1 MPIYALNQRGQTKKM
16 TEQTIDET
24 KAAAY
29 RAIDA
34 EGDKA
39 VRIAKDIL
47 ANPEPGYR
55 EHKTAKVTAN
65 EFRRL
70 GIPLQ
75 EGLAITG
82 MKGMLDTGRP
92 GPTIAVI
99 GELDSH
105 IVNGH
110 PHADPTTNAAH
121 ACGHH
126 TQIGMLVAT
135 AAALQ
140 APGILEN
147 LCGSIAL
154 IAVPA
159 EEYIEIEY
167 RNELRRQGKIEFLVG
182 KSEFIKLG
190 AFDDVDMAI
199 MTHTDNQ
206 EPIAKFNVGGTFNG
220 MIAKLI
226 HYTGLA
232 AHAGSEPH
240 LGVNALNAAT
250 LALSAIHAQRET
262 FREQDFIRVHPII
275 TRGGGAVSAVPDDVR
290 IETFIRG
297 RTIEAVQSAG
307 KKVDRALKAGAW
319 AMGASVSITSIPG
332 FLPLQN
338 DTNMQALH
346 TENATHLLG
355 EGSVAQRGHETGSSD
370 MGDLSNIMPIA
381 HPFVAVASGKAHGVD
396 YMVEDYDLAVLTSA
410 KAMAATVIDLLSNG
424 AARAHE
430 IKNSYKAPLTRQEYL
445 ATVRGFAS
453 EETFDGD
460 LT

>member
-1 MPIYALNQRGQTKKM
+1 MPTVEEAKS
-16 TEQTIDET
+16 
-24 KAAAY
+24 AAY

-34 EGDKA
+34 GGDGA
-39 VRIAKDIL
+39 VRISKEVL
-47 ANPEPGYR
+47 TNPEPGYR
-55 EHKTAKVTAN
+55 EHNTAN
-65 EFRRL
+65 LTASEFRRL
-70 GIPLQ
+70 GIPFQ
-75 EGLAITG
+75 DGLAITG
-82 MKGMLDTGRP
+82 IKGVLDTGRP

-105 IVNGH
+105 IIAGP
-110 PHADPTTNAAH
+110 PHAAPATGAAH

-126 TQIGMLVAT
+126 TQIGMLVAV

-140 APGILEN
+140 APGVMDSLS
-147 LCGSIAL
+147 GRIAL

-190 AFDDVDMAI
+190 AFDDIDMAI
-199 MTHTDNQ
+199 MTHTDNL
-206 EPIAKFNVGGTFNG
+206 EPEAKFNVGGTFNG
-220 MIAKLI
+220 MIAKLVR
-226 HYTGLA
+226 YTGLS

-250 LALSAIHAQRET
+250 LRACGHPRATRDVPRARFHSR
-262 FREQDFIRVHPII
+262 HPII

-297 RTIEAVQSAG
+297 RTIKAVQSAA
-307 KKVDRALKAGAW
+307 KKVDRALKSGAW

-338 DTNMQALH
+338 DSSLQALH
-346 TENATHLLG
+346 TGNTTRLLG

-381 HPFVAVASGKAHGVD
+381 HPFVAAASGKAHGVD
-396 YMVEDYDLAVLTSA
+396 YLVSDYDLAVLTSA

-430 IKNSYKAPLTRQEYL
+430 IKNASTAPLTKQEYL
-445 ATVRGFAS
+445 TTVRGFAS
-453 EETFDGD
+453 EESFDGD
-460 LT
+460 SA